1 MFVYILQGKKGKTG
15 KTEKK
20 LRNYSD
26 QNTKRQKTKT
36 WDERN
41 IRFLIKMN
49 EKFGNHQIPVKLN
62 WQFFSNSITGN
73 LHKV

>member
-26 QNTKRQKTKT
+26 QNTKSQTHWMNKT
-36 WDERN
+36 
-41 IRFLIKMN
+41 
-49 EKFGNHQIPVKLN
+49 
-62 WQFFSNSITGN
+62 
-73 LHKV
+73 

>member
-15 KTEKK
+15 KAEKK

-26 QNTKRQKTKT
+26 QNTKSQKPNTL
-36 WDERN
+36 DEQN
-41 IRFLIKMN
+41 MRFMIKMN